1 MPVTLTT
8 LVAAGTFLLAAVWFI
23 ILARA
28 LSKKSVMDFLFFG
41 KNPPKDPD

>member
-1 MPVTLTT
+1 MPVTLST

-28 LSKKSVMDFLFFG
+28 FSKKSVLDFLFFG
-41 KNPPKDPD
+41 TNPPKDPD